1 MGHGAAKST
10 PAIRRNNAHCT
21 CTHACA
27 HYDPPMPTANAPPRF
42 WLMKNEPDEYSI
54 DHALRAPDATIAWNG
69 VRNYQAR
76 NFMRDDMQVG
86 DGVLYWHSSCAEPG
100 IYGIARIAG
109 NLRVDASQFDPADPY
124 YDPKSSPDKPRWLT
138 LDVQALRKTRPLLIA
153 ELREQPALEQMRV
166 LQRGNRLSITPV
178 SAEEWMVIAGLLEG
192 R

>member
-1 MGHGAAKST
+1 MTNIASLTVPSASSAVSGQ
-10 PAIRRNNAHCT
+10 R
-21 CTHACA
+21 
-27 HYDPPMPTANAPPRF
+27 Y

-54 DHALRAPDATIAWNG
+54 DHALAAPDQLMGWNG

-86 DGVLYWHSSCAEPG
+86 DGVLYWHSSCAKPG

-109 NLRVDASQFDPADPY
+109 NLRVDTSQFDPADAY
-124 YDPKSSPDKPRWLT
+124 YDPKSSPDKPRWLM

-153 ELREQPALEQMRV
+153 ELREQPGLGDMRV
-166 LQRGNRLSITPV
+166 LQKGNRLSITPI
-178 SAEEWMVIAGLLEG
+178 SPAEWECIMGLLEG

>member
-1 MGHGAAKST
+1 MTDT
-10 PAIRRNNAHCT
+10 PKARR
-21 CTHACA
+21 
-27 HYDPPMPTANAPPRF
+27 Y

-54 DHALRAPDATIAWNG
+54 DHALAAPDQIMGWNG

-109 NLRVDASQFDPADPY
+109 NLRVDPSQFDAADPY
-124 YDPKSSPDKPRWLT
+124 YDPKSPQDKPRWLM
-138 LDVQALRKTRPLLIA
+138 LDVQALHKTRLVSIA
-153 ELREQPALEQMRV
+153 ELREQPELAEMRV
-166 LQRGNRLSITPV
+166 LQKGNRLSITPV
-178 SAEEWMVIAGLLEG
+178 TETEWTCINGLLQG